1 VAGMIRRLTL
11 QLVLP
16 LAVLVVW
23 GAVAGAGLVTPY
35 LLPAPWDVAV
45 RVYQDTISGELPYAL
60 GLTLARMAIGF
71 VIAAVVGV
79 AIGVLMARIR
89 LVRWFFDP
97 VVSVALPMP
106 KIAFLPIFLLWFGVY
121 DTSKLVLIVVS
132 CIFPVVV
139 ATEAATAGVEREM
152 VWSARSLGVGR
163 ARLMWDVVL
172 PASLPEIFTGLQVAL
187 PIALIVAVV
196 AEMQMGGEGLGA
208 DLMQT
213 TRYADTEGAYA
224 GLVAIGLAGA
234 VLGRAMSL
242 ARTHLLRWK
251 PTA

>member
-1 VAGMIRRLTL
+1 MIRRWAL
-11 QLVLP
+11 QAALPLLVL
-16 LAVLVVW
+16 LVW
-23 GAVAGAGLVTPY
+23 AAVAWAGLVTPY
-35 LLPAPWDVAV
+35 LLPAPWDVAA
-45 RVYQDTISGELPYAL
+45 RVVTDTASGDLPAAL
-60 GLTLARMAIGF
+60 GLTLYRMALGF
-71 VIAAVVGV
+71 ALAAVIGV
-79 AIGVLMARIR
+79 ALGVLMARVR
-89 LVRWFFDP
+89 AVRWFFDP

-106 KIAFLPIFLLWFGVY
+106 KIAFLPVFLLWFGVY

-139 ATEAATAGVEREM
+139 ATQAATAGVERELL
-152 VWSARSLGVGR
+152 WSARSLGVGR
-163 ARLMWDVVL
+163 ARVMWDVVL
-172 PASLPEIFTGLQVAL
+172 PAAMPEIFTGLQVAL

-208 DLMQT
+208 DLMQA

-234 VLGRAMSL
+234 VLGRVMAL
-242 ARTHLLRWK
+242 ARGRLLRWK

>member
-1 VAGMIRRLTL
+1 MSRRWGL

-16 LAVLVVW
+16 LLVLALW
-23 GAVAGAGLVTPY
+23 AAVAGAGLVTPY
-35 LLPAPWDVAV
+35 LLPAPWDVAW
-45 RVYQDTISGELPYAL
+45 RVVQDTLSGALPMSL
-60 GLTLARMAIGF
+60 GLTLLRMAVGF
-71 VIAAVVGV
+71 LLAAVLGV
-79 AIGVLMARIR
+79 AIGVLMARVR

-132 CIFPVVV
+132 CIFPVIV
-139 ATEAATAGVEREM
+139 ATEAATAGVEREL

-172 PASLPEIFTGLQVAL
+172 PASLPEILTGLQVAL

-224 GLVAIGLAGA
+224 GLVAIGIAGG

-242 ARTHLLRWK
+242 ARARLLRWK
-251 PTA
+251 PAA